1 MIYSKCNTSKILDE
15 EYTYFLE
22 EIIMYIN
29 SRENLEEIKKRV
41 NIYIF
46 ENIFK
51 CPSAAQNSDP
61 DAKIVSFYEL
71 VLNYY
76 FFGAKYLMKTE
87 IHERLYIRFSYAH
100 VKKRCLGMF

>member
-1 MIYSKCNTSKILDE
+1 
-15 EYTYFLE
+15 
-22 EIIMYIN
+22 MYIN
-29 SRENLEEIKKRV
+29 SRENLEENKKRV

-71 VLNYY
+71 VLI
-76 FFGAKYLMKTE
+76 FF
-87 IHERLYIRFSYAH
+87 FWVQS
-100 VKKRCLGMF
+100 F

>member
-1 MIYSKCNTSKILDE
+1 
-15 EYTYFLE
+15 
-22 EIIMYIN
+22 MYIN
-29 SRENLEEIKKRV
+29 SRENLEENKKRV

-61 DAKIVSFYEL
+61 EL

-76 FFGAKYLMKTE
+76 FLGAKFLMKTE
-87 IHERLYIRFSYAH
+87 IHERLYI
-100 VKKRCLGMF
+100 